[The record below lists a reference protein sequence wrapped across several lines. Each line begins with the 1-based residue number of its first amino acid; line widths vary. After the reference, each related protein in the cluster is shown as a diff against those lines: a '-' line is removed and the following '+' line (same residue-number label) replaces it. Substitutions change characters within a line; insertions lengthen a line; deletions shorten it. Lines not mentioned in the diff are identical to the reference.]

1 MQPINEFLNSIK
13 RDKSENKDEY
23 ELYYHDRLLN
33 GNLSLKFRDIR
44 QIDTYS
50 IIILK
55 NNREISLPLQRV
67 MEVKKRMSSSG
78 SGNSN
83 SFK

>member
-1 MQPINEFLNSIK
+1 MLPINEFLNSIK

-67 MEVKKRMSSSG
+67 MEVRKKNVIVWKR
-78 SGNSN
+78 
-83 SFK
+83 

>member
-67 MEVKKRMSSSG
+67 MEVKKKNVIVWKR
-78 SGNSN
+78 
-83 SFK
+83 

>member
-67 MEVKKRMSSSG
+67 MEVRKKNVIVWKR
-78 SGNSN
+78 
-83 SFK
+83 

>member
-1 MQPINEFLNSIK
+1 MLPINEFLNSIK

-23 ELYYHDRLLN
+23 ELYYHGRLLN

-67 MEVKKRMSSSG
+67 MEVRKKNVIVWKR
-78 SGNSN
+78 
-83 SFK
+83 

>member
-1 MQPINEFLNSIK
+1 MLPINEFLNSIK

-67 MEVKKRMSSSG
+67 MEVKKKNVIVWKR
-78 SGNSN
+78 
-83 SFK
+83 

>member
-67 MEVKKRMSSSG
+67 WK
-78 SGNSN
+78 
-83 SFK
+83 